1 MLNFKTIRWRN
12 FLSTG
17 NQFNEIRLDTGKQ
30 TLIVGG
36 NGNGKSSVLCAL
48 TFALF
53 GKPFRNISKGGLVN
67 SINQKNCVVEIEFE
81 EGGANYK
88 VIRGIKP
95 NIFEIYRNEELINQ
109 DSAVKD
115 YQVVL
120 EQQILKMNMKTFTQV
135 VILGSATFTP
145 FMKMGSSQRREIIE
159 DILDIRIFSIM
170 NQLLKER
177 LSKTKEELTYI
188 ESALKIAKN
197 KVESQQRI
205 IAHLEVN
212 KQAEVDS
219 IKANIAEDT
228 STVENRHAK
237 IAAAQDIVDKLTP
250 SVLEK
255 DAVNA
260 KLKSL
265 NNTMR
270 KVKHEID
277 TLDKSIVFFN
287 ENASCP
293 SCQQNI
299 PHTHSGGVLS
309 DLESSKKD
317 MNDLFIQSGTEY
329 KEQEKRLA
337 DITETEQH
345 IVSAKNDI
353 RGLQSE
359 INVIQNRLTKLNQT
373 LVESVSST
381 QNIEAEK
388 NTLKDLVEEAIR
400 LINRKKI
407 LVEQKGVEDVGVLLL
422 KDGGI
427 KTAII
432 REYLPLM
439 NTLIN
444 KYLAVMDFYCDFNLD
459 EQFNEVIKSRYRDT
473 MTYDNFSEGEKSR
486 IDLALLFAW
495 REVAKL
501 KNSANT
507 NLLILDE
514 ILDGSL
520 DFEGSDSSFKL
531 IENLKGVSVFVI
543 SHNEANRE
551 RFTSTLKIE
560 KQNDFSVIVE
570 ND

>member
-1 MLNFKTIRWRN
+1 MLNFKTIKWKN

-17 NQFNEIRLDTGKQ
+17 NNFNEIRLDSGKH
-30 TLIVGG
+30 TLIVGK
-36 NGNGKSSVLCAL
+36 NGYGKSTILDAL
-48 TFALF
+48 TVALF

-81 EGGANYK
+81 EAGVDYK
-88 VIRGIKP
+88 IIRGIKP
-95 NIFEIYRNEELINQ
+95 NIFEIYRNNELINQ

-145 FMKMGSSQRREIIE
+145 FMKMTSSQRREIIE
-159 DILDIRIFSIM
+159 DILDIRIFSLM

-177 LSKTKEELTYI
+177 IGRTKEELAFI
-188 ESALKIAKN
+188 ETSLKVAKG
-197 KVESQQRI
+197 KVEAQQRI
-205 IAHLEVN
+205 ISHLETN
-212 KQAEVDS
+212 KQSEIDS
-219 IKANIAEDT
+219 IKEHINYDKKLIEERREQISVINDNLNELKLL
-228 STVENRHAK
+228 V
-237 IAAAQDIVDKLTP
+237 VDKSSL
-250 SVLEK
+250 S
-255 DAVNA
+255 D

-277 TLDKSIVFFN
+277 TLDKSILFFN
-287 ENASCP
+287 ENSSCP

-299 PHTHSGGVLS
+299 PHTHSGSVIDELN
-309 DLESSKKD
+309 SSKKE
-317 MNDLFIQSGTEY
+317 MNELFIQSGKEY
-329 KEQEKRLA
+329 QETEKRLTG
-337 DITETEQH
+337 ISETESS
-345 IVSAKNDI
+345 ISVMVNDI
-353 RGLQSE
+353 SNMNSE
-359 INVIQNRLTKLNQT
+359 INVIEARVVKLEESLT
-373 LVESVSST
+373 ESVNST
-381 QNIEAEK
+381 QNIDTEK
-388 NTLKDLVEEAIR
+388 SALKVLVDEAIL
-400 LINRKKI
+400 LINRKKV
-407 LVEQKGVEDVGVLLL
+407 LVDQKGVEDVGVLLL

-439 NTLIN
+439 NNLIN

-495 REVAKL
+495 REIAKL

-520 DFEGSDSSFKL
+520 DFEGSESSFKL
-531 IENLKGVSVFVI
+531 LESLKGISVFAI
-543 SHNEANRE
+543 SHNEGNRE
-551 RFTSTLKIE
+551 RFNNSIVVE
-560 KQNDFSVIVE
+560 KQNDFSVITYKE
-570 ND
+570 